1 MSGTSPT
8 AHLGR
13 ALRALDEEQ
22 MEIEADGRR
31 QIEYARRLTQE
42 RLALHT
48 ERRRALLGLFAAA
61 MAGAAEHKKN
71 PLGG

>member
-61 MAGAAEHKKN
+61 MAGAAADKEER
-71 PLGG
+71 PGG